1 MHWTIN
7 YTRTSEKQLRRLDKQ
22 TALRIM
28 DFLRERVVAHGTPRA
43 VGKALSGPLG
53 NYWCYRVGDYRAI
66 CDIQDSVLC
75 VLVVQIGNRR
85 EIYR

>member
-7 YTRTSEKQLRRLDKQ
+7 YTKTSEKQLRRLDKQ
-22 TALRIM
+22 TTLRIM
-28 DFLRERVVAHGTPRA
+28 DFLRERVATSGTPRA
-43 VGKALSGPLG
+43 VGKALSGSLG
-53 NYWCYRVGDYRAI
+53 DYWCYRVGDYRVI
-66 CDIQDSVLC
+66 CDIQDSTLC